1 MRDVMRYSGIVTKVA
16 AMRAKLLKPQDYE
29 QLASMDT
36 VTDIIW
42 ARKVQPSSVIN
53 AWYSSIS
60 VSFRSFVKGSAYAR
74 NFINMPGA
82 RKISSRPV
90 TKP

>member
-1 MRDVMRYSGIVTKVA
+1 MAYVISDACVSCGA
-16 AMRAKLLKPQDYE
+16 CE
-29 QLASMDT
+29 G
-36 VTDIIW
+36 
-42 ARKVQPSSVIN
+42 KVQPSSVIN

-60 VSFRSFVKGSAYAR
+60 VSFRYFVKGSAYAR
-74 NFINMPGA
+74 NFMNIPGA